1 MRSIN
6 RIKQLFW
13 FSAVFLFLMSGSIL
27 IMPMA
32 TKVGEEDRSILLLSG
47 LVFWISCITGYTL
60 LFMANKERKY
70 FIRRKLNGDPS
81 MDCKPG
87 IITFFDNVPATIAD
101 VAMIASFLLFVG
113 VYFTELKYEY
123 ISYVLLFILVFS
135 LNMHC
140 LFNGRIYKA
149 TKYKRTRRDRSYE

>member
-13 FSAVFLFLMSGSIL
+13 FATIFLLLMAGSIL

-32 TKVGEEDRSILLLSG
+32 TKVGEEDRTVLLLSG
-47 LVFWISCITGYTL
+47 LVFWISCIAGYTL

-70 FIRRKLNGDPS
+70 FIRRKLDGDIS
-81 MDCKPG
+81 MGCRSG

-113 VYFTELKYEY
+113 IYFTELKYEY
-123 ISYVLLFILVFS
+123 ISYVLLSILVFS

>member
-13 FSAVFLFLMSGSIL
+13 FATIFLLLMAGSIL

-32 TKVGEEDRSILLLSG
+32 TKVGEEDRTVLLLSG
-47 LVFWISCITGYTL
+47 LVFWISCIAGYTL

-113 VYFTELKYEY
+113 MYFTELKYEY
-123 ISYVLLFILVFS
+123 ISYVLLFIFVFS

-140 LFNGRIYKA
+140 LFNGRIYKI

>member
-6 RIKQLFW
+6 RIKLLFR
-13 FSAVFLFLMSGSIL
+13 FAVVFLFLMSGSVL

-32 TKVGEEDRSILLLSG
+32 TKIAEEERSILIFTG
-47 LVFWISCITGYTL
+47 LIFWISLIAGYGL
-60 LFMANKERKY
+60 LFVANKERKY
-70 FIRRKLNGDPS
+70 FIRCKLDGDVR
-81 MDCKPG
+81 MGCRPG

-101 VAMIASFLLFVG
+101 VAMIASFVLFVG
-113 VYFTELKYEY
+113 INFTEQKYGY
-123 ISYVLLFILVFS
+123 ISYVLLFILGFS

-149 TKYKRTRRDRSYE
+149 TKFKRTRRDRSYE

>member
-6 RIKQLFW
+6 RIKRLFW
-13 FSAVFLFLMSGSIL
+13 SATTFLFLMAFSIL

-47 LVFWISCITGYTL
+47 TVFWLSCVTGYTF
-60 LFMANKERKY
+60 LFMANRERKY
-70 FIRRKLNGDPS
+70 FIRRNLGGDVS
-81 MDCKPG
+81 MGCRPG

-113 VYFTELKYEY
+113 VNFTELKYEY
-123 ISYVLLFILVFS
+123 ISYVLLFILAFS

-149 TKYKRTRRDRSYE
+149 TKYKRTRREKSYE